1 MILLCQ
7 QKYDQAHTCLKDLKD
22 YLHSIGLQ
30 WELLCATLRL
40 AECLLRQQ
48 QPFEALRHI
57 NDIALLISRNEYE
70 QTVLKELCHLPSLE
84 RAIRTMPQLADLR
97 AILRA
102 ETEMDEKHEE
112 PNQPSNRGTA
122 I

>member
-7 QKYDQAHTCLKDLKD
+7 QKYDQAHTCLKISRTICTPLACR
-22 YLHSIGLQ
+22 

-84 RAIRTMPQLADLR
+84 RAIRTMPQWQICVPFLEQKQR
-97 AILRA
+97 
-102 ETEMDEKHEE
+102 
-112 PNQPSNRGTA
+112 
-122 I
+122 

>member
-1 MILLCQ
+1 MTISLWETQGRQWFLLSEAESISKNSGHEKANCELTRGMILLCQ

-48 QPFEALRHI
+48 QPFEAYATSMI
-57 NDIALLISRNEYE
+57 
-70 QTVLKELCHLPSLE
+70 
-84 RAIRTMPQLADLR
+84 
-97 AILRA
+97 
-102 ETEMDEKHEE
+102 
-112 PNQPSNRGTA
+112 
-122 I
+122 